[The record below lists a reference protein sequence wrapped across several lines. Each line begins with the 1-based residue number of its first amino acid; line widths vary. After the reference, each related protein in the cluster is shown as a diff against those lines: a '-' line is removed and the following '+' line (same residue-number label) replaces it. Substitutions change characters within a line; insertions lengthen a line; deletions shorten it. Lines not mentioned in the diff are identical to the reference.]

1 MGGNNVALTEGLMVG
16 DCFVS
21 LCSHCLTRSPHFALA
36 FIAFM
41 AFALLPPF
49 FFGAAAASAAFFARF
64 MPFAMLILQTLTGV
78 QEDRRQRNAG
88 FWRLLEPKQRI
99 TESQCLRSLLYRG
112 IKTAK
117 HST

>member
-1 MGGNNVALTEGLMVG
+1 MVR

-21 LCSHCLTRSPHFALA
+21 PWSHCLTRSPHFALA

-78 QEDRRQRNAG
+78 QEDRRQLPVYGVFLSPNSVS
-88 FWRLLEPKQRI
+88 EN
-99 TESQCLRSLLYRG
+99 
-112 IKTAK
+112 
-117 HST
+117 HNV

>member
-1 MGGNNVALTEGLMVG
+1 M
-16 DCFVS
+16 S

-64 MPFAMLILQTLTGV
+64 MPFAMLSLQTLTGV

-99 TESQCLRSLLYRG
+99 TVSQCLRSLMHRG
-112 IKTAK
+112 IEITK
-117 HST
+117 HLP